1 MTETTTTPELLE
13 RARSLEPLFREHA
26 QWGDQNGR
34 LHDEVVDALH
44 ENRIFGM
51 WVPRELGGSELDP
64 ISSLKLVDQLTY
76 GDSSTGWV
84 TMAASL
90 AIGTGGAYLGRQAV
104 DEIFGGER
112 FPVIAGQGTR
122 PGKAVS
128 TDGGFLLS
136 GSWSFA
142 SGIKHSGFIH
152 TLGIIEETGEPRI
165 FVLPVEQATLIDN
178 WDVMGLRATG
188 SIDYNIDGV
197 FVPEHFTH
205 FAVSESPERGNLYR
219 LGIINI
225 AGICH
230 SGWALGMGRRALD
243 ELKAMIQA
251 KAGRPGAIADNQSFQ
266 EKLAHYEGVYRAAR
280 ALIFETWT
288 DVARTIEAGESLSVD
303 QNTNIRLGT
312 IHVTQAAH
320 EVVKFVY
327 AYSGTTGLRE
337 GPVQRLF
344 RDMHAGTQHVI
355 PSTPIQQT
363 VGRKL
368 AGLAEGTKWQFLD
381 LVEA

>member
-1 MTETTTTPELLE
+1 VL
-13 RARSLEPLFREHA
+13 
-26 QWGDQNGR
+26 
-34 LHDEVVDALH
+34 
-44 ENRIFGM
+44 
-51 WVPRELGGSELDP
+51 
-64 ISSLKLVDQLTY
+64 
-76 GDSSTGWV
+76 
-84 TMAASL
+84 
-90 AIGTGGAYLGRQAV
+90 
-104 DEIFGGER
+104 
-112 FPVIAGQGTR
+112 
-122 PGKAVS
+122 

-152 TLGIIEETGEPRI
+152 TLAIIEGTGEPRI

-188 SIDYNIDGV
+188 SIDYTIDSV

-243 ELKAMIQA
+243 DLKAMIQA
-251 KAGRPGAIADNQSFQ
+251 KAGRPGAIADNPSFQ
-266 EKLAHYEGVYRAAR
+266 EGYARAEGIYRAAR
-280 ALIFETWT
+280 ALIFQTWT
-288 DVARTIEAGESLSVD
+288 DVAQTIEAGEALSVD
-303 QNTNIRLGT
+303 QNTSIRLGT
-312 IHVTQAAH
+312 IHATQAAH

-327 AYSGTTGLRE
+327 ASSGTTGLRE
-337 GPVQRLF
+337 GPIQRIF

-355 PSTPIQQT
+355 PSMPIQQT